1 MRHSRP
7 TRLAALTAAL
17 IVSPL
22 TLSVAP
28 ATAVTGPASDAA
40 DTTHAY
46 TAQLTVGEHDRG
58 CSGVLVAPMWIATS
72 AVCFGDAPNGVS
84 AGKPDQATTATI
96 GRTDLTTAEGAV
108 RDVVELVPRADRD
121 LVLARLARPVNDIA
135 PVRLAEAPPASG
147 DTLTVAGYGRTKDEW
162 APLRLHT
169 GAFTVDAAPVGVD
182 LNISGKDGAAV
193 CAGDAGGPAL
203 RTVNGTPE
211 LVAVNSRSWQGG
223 CFGVNATR
231 TDAVN
236 TRTDDIADWI
246 RDTVNR
252 PSTTDFNGDGADDV
266 GMLYDYGTAEDG
278 RRRTGLWRITS
289 TGDGFAAPVKNWDS
303 LSDLGSSWTWDSSKP
318 VHGDFNGDGKDD
330 IAVLYNNGKQAD
342 GRYRTG
348 LWTFTSTGDDFTNPV
363 RTWDSTA
370 DFGSWNWDSS
380 KPVAGDFNGDGK
392 DDIAVLY
399 NNGKQADGRY
409 KTALWTFTS
418 TDDGFAAPVKNW
430 DSLSDLGSSW
440 TWDSSKPVHGDFN
453 GDGKDDIAVLYNNGK
468 QADGRYRT
476 GLWTFTSTGDDFTNP
491 VRTWDSTADFGSW
504 NWDSSKPVAGDFNGD
519 GKDDISVLYDNGKQ
533 ADGRYKTALWTFTS
547 AGNGLG
553 KPVKKWDS
561 FTDSGSSWTW
571 SRINA
576 V

>member
-1 MRHSRP
+1 
-7 TRLAALTAAL
+7 
-17 IVSPL
+17 
-22 TLSVAP
+22 
-28 ATAVTGPASDAA
+28 
-40 DTTHAY
+40 
-46 TAQLTVGEHDRG
+46 
-58 CSGVLVAPMWIATS
+58 
-72 AVCFGDAPNGVS
+72 
-84 AGKPDQATTATI
+84 
-96 GRTDLTTAEGAV
+96 
-108 RDVVELVPRADRD
+108 
-121 LVLARLARPVNDIA
+121 
-135 PVRLAEAPPASG
+135 
-147 DTLTVAGYGRTKDEW
+147 
-162 APLRLHT
+162 
-169 GAFTVDAAPVGVD
+169 
-182 LNISGKDGAAV
+182 
-193 CAGDAGGPAL
+193 
-203 RTVNGTPE
+203 
-211 LVAVNSRSWQGG
+211 
-223 CFGVNATR
+223 
-231 TDAVN
+231 
-236 TRTDDIADWI
+236 
-246 RDTVNR
+246 
-252 PSTTDFNGDGADDV
+252 
-266 GMLYDYGTAEDG
+266 
-278 RRRTGLWRITS
+278 
-289 TGDGFAAPVKNWDS
+289 
-303 LSDLGSSWTWDSSKP
+303 
-318 VHGDFNGDGKDD
+318 
-330 IAVLYNNGKQAD
+330 
-342 GRYRTG
+342 
-348 LWTFTSTGDDFTNPV
+348 

-399 NNGKQADGRY
+399 NNGRQADGRY

-440 TWDSSKPVHGDFN
+440 TWDSSKPVAGDFN
-453 GDGKDDIAVLYNNGK
+453 GDGKDDIAVLYNNGR